1 MLITDFRN
9 RGSSGGG
16 GTPTSSVQ
24 QVSSY
29 STLPGTGTVGI
40 IYITTDTMK
49 QYLWDTAITDYV
61 QIADIHSSD
70 VLVNTNLELI

>member
-9 RGSSGGG
+9 GGGSGG
-16 GTPTSSVQ
+16 GTPTASVQ
-24 QVSSY
+24 QASSY
-29 STLPGTGTVGI
+29 NTLPGTGLVGV
-40 IYITTDTMK
+40 IYVTIDTMK
-49 QYLWDTAITDYV
+49 QYMWDTAITDYV